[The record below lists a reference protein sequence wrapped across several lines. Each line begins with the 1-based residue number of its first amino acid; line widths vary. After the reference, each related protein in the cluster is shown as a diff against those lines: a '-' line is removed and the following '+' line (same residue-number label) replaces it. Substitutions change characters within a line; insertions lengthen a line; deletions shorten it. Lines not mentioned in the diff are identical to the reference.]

1 MPNRANVSHE
11 DHVSRVITVPGSQLM
26 VDSCNVKRVAPRSR
40 ARHRARSLTLCRD
53 SPVPAACR
61 PRRASPSG
69 RRRAG
74 AAARPRPVPRGAG
87 PRRGARRTPK
97 PERARAA
104 ATARRARD
112 RDARRGASVPDRSH
126 RTGLRMAPSRRAVA
140 TRVPDRG
147 PGTPRTPRRFLKC
160 IFHDSASPAS
170 PEVTRPSN
178 YRARPRGPYAPSVHA

>member
-1 MPNRANVSHE
+1 VPNRANVSHE

-104 ATARRARD
+104 ATARRAR
-112 RDARRGASVPDRSH
+112 
-126 RTGLRMAPSRRAVA
+126 
-140 TRVPDRG
+140 
-147 PGTPRTPRRFLKC
+147 PGRTPRCLGARPEPPYRAAHGAEPVRPGARC
-160 IFHDSASPAS
+160 AAGARAACDASTMRRPRRR
-170 PEVTRPSN
+170 VTRPSN